1 MAYANISDIEARWRV
16 LSTDEAA
23 RANAL
28 LEDAAAVLDNLA
40 DTERIEPNLLCQVS
54 CNMVIRAMSAAQDAL
69 GVTQSSMT
77 AGPYSQS
84 WTYSNP
90 SGDMYLTK
98 AERKMLGIEKCY
110 IGTIRPKVAP
120 YD

>member
-28 LEDAAAVLDNLA
+28 LEDAATILDGLA
-40 DTERIEPNLLCQVS
+40 DTEKIEPNLLCQVS
-54 CNMVIRAMSAAQDAL
+54 CNMVIRAMSTQDLFGA
-69 GVTQSSMT
+69 SSSTIT
-77 AGPYSQS
+77 AGAYSQTVS
-84 WTYSNP
+84 YAVP
-90 SGDMYLTK
+90 SGDLYLTK
-98 AERKMLGIEKCY
+98 TERRLLGVSTGY
-110 IGTIRPKVAP
+110 IGTIPAKVDGY